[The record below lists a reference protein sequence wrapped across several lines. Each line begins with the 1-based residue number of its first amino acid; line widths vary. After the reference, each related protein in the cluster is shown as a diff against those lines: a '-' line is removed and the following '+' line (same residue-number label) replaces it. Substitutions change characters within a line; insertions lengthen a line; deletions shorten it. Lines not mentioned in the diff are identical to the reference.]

1 MKSLALKLIRKAASY
16 TGGATTGL
24 AFTAFSTGA
33 TTPVGIGLLG
43 LVGLCL
49 LVETA
54 TESQESSEQIDR
66 IETWLEELVR
76 RHGRLDM
83 AVKAIA
89 QQRESHELVTS
100 ANAATLSSIM
110 EATEEETTLLLQH
123 NAEADSL
130 LEAVVLHLQRQDK
143 RVIVALE
150 NQANQLERIDAGVHA
165 GTESL
170 ERLHQKV
177 DALRPAEGK
186 VPSDEELEARAT
198 DEIENC
204 RLRSAALKDL
214 LDQMEYAKACT
225 FANRCFNWFERVGN
239 ALQRSFGAQAE
250 LFKRLLDEAVIR
262 KRIASDE
269 DEAAAES
276 HLAHVFENAQKLL
289 PQLDETDQL
298 RLSSQLAHVEFV
310 LGLGDGLSKLDGRSD
325 VFATRR
331 RIAILCDSDRHSE
344 ALDLLRGATSCEQ
357 WVDKGIIAATHC
369 RQWEE
374 AERLLSWAINEAS
387 PRIQWTCRLL
397 FVESVLVDLVGDQGL
412 IRSVD
417 MTEHDRAM
425 IERAHDLL
433 QPLLDGVLA
442 LSRPT
447 CERDFRVVRFGIEL
461 AIWRDSA
468 ADVDRLV
475 RLLAQ
480 RRPFDIT
487 LGILAVRGRVA
498 PYSDWPH
505 RLRTEGSASF
515 DRLYIAAALEGQNA
529 NTQPNAFRAALR
541 LVQHA
546 ATDDERRRLHALL
559 LELAQHLGKSALKEV
574 EEVAP
579 ALVHPDDR
587 QARLWRIARELSAGR
602 PEAVTVELADL
613 EDRTDPLWLQLQG
626 EYLLQQGDVSQA
638 VADLAA
644 AALILDRID
653 VLEGVAGLAL
663 GHQQWDHAIQLLD
676 RLLIL
681 RPGDLGAKAG
691 LASALHH
698 RHDYERAAAL
708 LTELADELPG
718 EPEHEINAAACLV
731 QLGRP
736 KEAVDV
742 LKNACQRE
750 NPPLQAVVGLAQ
762 LLVERDRPKEGFDLL
777 RQHKER
783 LWSRY
788 EFVAVYWTIAFA
800 AEEEREGHEAFV
812 QMRTLQ
818 AEGAAPSDIVVEKS
832 LDDMVE
838 LIKSG
843 NQRDREMAA
852 LILQGRAP
860 WLMVAD
866 LLNEPAY
873 RAWNQRTS
881 DRLWLFEDP
890 VNLANAA
897 IYCTNGLSV
906 VELDGNREL
915 RRIES
920 TEPGRPAVID
930 LSALMTLQ
938 QLNLLDTAARFSS
951 RLHVPDRYLFKMFI
965 DSERL
970 RPLQPSRQTVMS
982 HLREALATR
991 RVLVDTGESARLVL
1005 DEHYAAD
1012 DAPADVYHLSDL
1024 LITLK
1029 RSGIVTDTELI
1040 QLRNVA
1046 HKPASDPQD
1055 RVPIQLG
1062 DEMRVSVSTLSTLH
1076 SCGLLDSVISHFR
1089 VFVSEEDSRA
1099 VHGEVMWF
1107 EGQTQLRAH
1116 HGDLW
1121 AFLRDCAHIERHPRE
1136 RHDRDEHEEVTSGL
1150 LLDSLALAS
1159 RLELPLIADDR
1170 CLQAAALNQRPQ
1182 SPSSAFGTEQLL
1194 SAMVTHGY
1202 IDRDT
1207 HALSVRRLMDWR
1219 YRFLLPEADLLVYW
1233 AKRSLKSPP
1242 GPDLQ
1247 AVASYWHACL
1257 RDPGLFGGMEPTQP
1271 PTTMALKYYQ
1281 AIEATIGEL
1290 LAGLWMDRDIPEDRA
1305 RQFTSWA
1312 LHYLLPDAPRV
1323 MEPRIRILGGMR
1335 HSLLLVSFFQRL
1347 VFAEDTERARRGVDV
1362 VGEWLALDPS
1372 EMVHEGT
1379 EIIHAIYK
1387 QQ

>member
-1 MKSLALKLIRKAASY
+1 MRSLALKLLRKAASY

-24 AFTAFSTGA
+24 AFTALSTGA

-54 TESQESSEQIDR
+54 VESQEPNEQIDR
-66 IETWLEELVR
+66 IETWLEELIR
-76 RHGRLDM
+76 RYGRLDM

-89 QQRESHELVTS
+89 QQRESHELVTT
-100 ANAATLSSIM
+100 AHAETLCSIM
-110 EATEEETTLLLQH
+110 EATEQETDQLLQTD
-123 NAEADSL
+123 AEASSL
-130 LEAVVLHLQRQDK
+130 LENVVMFLERQDK

-150 NQANQLERIDAGVHA
+150 NQADRLERIEAGVHA

-204 RLRSAALKDL
+204 RLRSAALQDL
-214 LDQMEYAKACT
+214 LDQMEYAKART
-225 FANRCFNWFERVGN
+225 FANRCFNWFERVGA
-239 ALQRSFGAQAE
+239 ALERSLGAQAE
-250 LFKRLLDEAVIR
+250 LFRRLLDEAVIR
-262 KRIASDE
+262 KRIAGDD
-269 DEAAAES
+269 DEAAAAL
-276 HLAHVFENAQKLL
+276 HLAHIVECAQKLL
-289 PQLDETDQL
+289 PRLDETNQL
-298 RLSSQLAHVEFV
+298 QLSSQLAYVEFV

-331 RIAILCDSDRHSE
+331 RIAILCDLDRHAE
-344 ALDLLRGATSCEQ
+344 AMDMIRGATPHEK
-357 WVDKGIIAATHC
+357 WVDKGLIAATQSG
-369 RQWEE
+369 QWEE
-374 AERLLSWAINEAS
+374 ADRLLSWAINEAS
-387 PRIQWTCRLL
+387 PSIQRTCRLL
-397 FVESVLVDLVGDQGL
+397 FVESVLVQIVGDQGL
-412 IRSVD
+412 ARSVELAD
-417 MTEHDRAM
+417 TDRAKFDQ
-425 IERAHDLL
+425 AHDLL
-433 QPLLDGVLA
+433 QPLLEVIWTLP
-442 LSRPT
+442 RPS
-447 CERDFRVVRFGIEL
+447 CERDFHVVRFGIEL
-461 AIWRDSA
+461 AIQRDAA
-468 ADVDRLV
+468 ADLERLV
-475 RLLAQ
+475 PVLAQ

-498 PYSDWPH
+498 PDVDWPH
-505 RLRTEGSASF
+505 RLRTEGSSSF
-515 DRLYIAAALEGQNA
+515 DRLYIAAALEGQSA
-529 NTQPNAFRAALR
+529 NTQPDAFQAALR

-546 ATDDERRRLHALL
+546 ATDDERKRLHALL
-559 LELAQHLGKSALKEV
+559 LELAQHLGESELKKV
-574 EEVAP
+574 EEIAP
-579 ALVHPDDR
+579 ALVHSDDR
-587 QARLWRIARELSAGR
+587 QARLWRLARELSAGR
-602 PEAVTVELADL
+602 AEAVRDELADL

-626 EYLLQQGDVSQA
+626 QCLLQQGDVSNA
-638 VADLAA
+638 VKDLTA

-653 VLEGVAGLAL
+653 VLESAIGLAL
-663 GHQQWDHAIQLLD
+663 GHQQWDQAIELLD

-681 RPGDLGAKAG
+681 RPADLRAKVG
-691 LASALHH
+691 LATALHH
-698 RHDYERAAAL
+698 RHHYERAAAL
-708 LTELADELPG
+708 LTELTDELPS
-718 EPEHEINAAACLV
+718 EPEHAVNAAACLV

-736 KEAVDV
+736 EEAVDV
-742 LKNACQRE
+742 LKYACQRQ
-750 NPPLQAVVGLAQ
+750 NPPLDAVVGLAQ

-783 LWSRY
+783 LWNRY
-788 EFVAVYWTIAFA
+788 EFVGVYWSIAFA
-800 AEEEREGHEAFV
+800 AEEEREGHDAFV

-818 AEGAAPSDIVVEKS
+818 ARGAAPSDIVVEKS

-838 LIKSG
+838 FIKSG
-843 NQRDREMAA
+843 NERDREIAS

-890 VNLANAA
+890 VNLASAA
-897 IYCTNGLSV
+897 IYCTNGLSA
-906 VELDGNREL
+906 VEFDGHREL
-915 RRIES
+915 ARIES
-920 TEPGRPAVID
+920 TEPGRPAVVD
-930 LSALMTLQ
+930 LSALITLQ
-938 QLNLLDTAARFSS
+938 QLDLLDTAARFCS
-951 RLHVPDRYLFKMFI
+951 RLHVPDRYLFKMFT

-970 RPLQPSRQTVMS
+970 RPHQPSRQTVMS
-982 HLREALATR
+982 QLREALAAR

-1005 DEHYAAD
+1005 DEHYLDD

-1024 LITLK
+1024 LITLEQ
-1029 RSGIVTDTELI
+1029 SGIVTDTELI
-1040 QLRNVA
+1040 QLRSVA
-1046 HKPASDPQD
+1046 HKPASDPQH

-1062 DEMRVSVSTLSTLH
+1062 DEIRVSVSTLSTLH
-1076 SCGLLDSVISHFR
+1076 SCGLLESVISHFR

-1116 HGDLW
+1116 HGNLW

-1136 RHDRDEHEEVTSGL
+1136 GRDRDNHEEVPSGL
-1150 LLDSLALAS
+1150 SLDSLALAS

-1170 CLQAAALNQRPQ
+1170 CLQAIALNQRPR

-1194 SAMVTHGY
+1194 STMVTHGY
-1202 IDRDT
+1202 IDRDI
-1207 HALSVRRLMDWR
+1207 HARSVRRLMDWR
-1219 YRFLLPEADLLVYW
+1219 YRFLLPEVDLLVYW

-1242 GPDLQ
+1242 GPDLL

-1257 RDPGLFGGMEPTQP
+1257 RDPGLFGGMESTQP

-1281 AIEATIGEL
+1281 AVETTVGEL
-1290 LAGLWMDRDIPEDRA
+1290 LAGLWMDREIPEDRA
-1305 RQFTSWA
+1305 RQLTSWA

-1323 MEPRIRILGGMR
+1323 MEPRVRILGGMK

-1347 VFAEDTERARRGVDV
+1347 VFAEDTERARRGVTV
-1362 VGEWLALDPS
+1362 VGQLLAIDPS

-1379 EIIHAIYK
+1379 EIIHAIFK
-1387 QQ
+1387 QP